1 MSSVKRFLVI
11 PFIFTL
17 TALVV
22 CFVLENRQAVNL
34 QFFGWAAPSLPIAVL
49 ILSALLIGLA
59 LGPLLA
65 TYTVLR
71 AKRRKNIA

>member
-1 MSSVKRFLVI
+1 MRSVKRFLVI

-17 TALVV
+17 AALVV
-22 CFVLENRQAVNL
+22 CFILENRQTVNL

-49 ILSALLIGLA
+49 MLSALLIGLA

-65 TYTVLR
+65 IYTVLR
-71 AKRRKNIA
+71 AKRRKSIA